1 MPQIGIL
8 FDAQKLGSGFYGYTA
23 FRILFT
29 QLPPRE
35 LAGCTL
41 YHGEV
46 GDGRNRPY
54 CIAVECDSPTLIA
67 RVRQTFA
74 ASAARGLL
82 PPPQRFMD
90 EFALQ
95 EEVLAMA
102 ARITATGEI
111 ADCPSRWLQ
120 EAFQR
125 AQGQA
130 NLQTPEPVKAPKA
143 VTPPRAAAQARLPER
158 VPMAL
163 RWSSTGRRAIAF
175 LIAFAAAGAIFPWA
189 GWGIALC
196 VLFFAAGAI
205 QGIALRWRLWAE
217 ESISGPETFAE
228 VRKLL
233 AAKPVHEFLD
243 KLNTSASHASPLL
256 RRVLSI
262 ARTQDHA
269 AACLLADQ
277 HDAADRDSLRA
288 DALEVAFLAATVLAV
303 AAGSLLTT
311 WNFQGAAAA
320 QAELARMS
328 ICGLGGAALLSGMAA
343 LLLIRGSRMRGDL
356 RREVCSQWLPIV
368 MKTVPAGK
376 AEPQVLSLDNSL
388 SELRG
393 EFQALRAALET
404 RRDREF
410 IDTVAGLR
418 DSIEQLSP
426 VLAGFREPFVLQ
438 AVPVPA
444 KPVAKAMSATA

>member
-54 CIAVECDSPTLIA
+54 CIAVECDSPTLLA

-74 ASAARGLL
+74 ASTARGLL
-82 PPPQRFMD
+82 PGSQRFLD
-90 EFALQ
+90 DFALQ

-102 ARITATGEI
+102 ARVTSTGDI

-130 NLQTPEPVKAPKA
+130 NLQTPDPVRAPKA
-143 VTPPRAAAQARLPER
+143 ATPPRLSQPRLPDR
-158 VPMAL
+158 VPLAL

-175 LIAFAAAGAIFPWA
+175 LIAFAAAGAAFPWL
-189 GWGIALC
+189 GLGISLC
-196 VLFFAAGAI
+196 LLFFTAGAI
-205 QGIALRWRLWAE
+205 QGIAIRWRLWAE
-217 ESISGPETFAE
+217 ESISGPDTFAE
-228 VRKLL
+228 ARKLL

-243 KLNTSASHASPLL
+243 KLNTPASHASPLL

-277 HDAADRDSLRA
+277 HDAADRDTLRA
-288 DALEVAFLAATVLAV
+288 DALEIALLAGTVFAVASGSVLAM
-303 AAGSLLTT
+303 
-311 WNFQGAAAA
+311 WNFQSAMAARM
-320 QAELARMS
+320 ELARLS
-328 ICGLGGAALLSGMAA
+328 ICGLGGSALLA
-343 LLLIRGSRMRGDL
+343 LMSSMLLIRGARLRGDL

-368 MKTVPAGK
+368 MKTVPAAK
-376 AEPQVLSLDNSL
+376 SEPQVLSLDNSL
-388 SELRG
+388 NELRG
-393 EFQALRAALET
+393 EFQALRAALDS

-410 IDTVAGLR
+410 IDTIAGLR
-418 DSIEQLSP
+418 DSLEQLSP

-438 AVPVPA
+438 AVPT
-444 KPVAKAMSATA
+444 KPVTKAMSATA

>member
-35 LAGCTL
+35 LAGCSL

-74 ASAARGLL
+74 SSAARGLL
-82 PPPQRFMD
+82 PGPQRFLD

-102 ARITATGEI
+102 ARITSTGDI

-125 AQGQA
+125 AQGQS
-130 NLQTPEPVKAPKA
+130 NLQTAEPKAPKA
-143 VTPPRAAAQARLPER
+143 TAPARTAQPRLPDR

-175 LIAFAAAGAIFPWA
+175 LVAFAVAGVVFPWA

-196 VLFFAAGAI
+196 LMFFAAGAV

-217 ESISGPETFAE
+217 ESISGPDTFAE

-233 AAKPVHEFLD
+233 AAKPIHEFLD
-243 KLNTSASHASPLL
+243 KLNTPVAHASPLL
-256 RRVLSI
+256 RRIVSM

-277 HDAADRDSLRA
+277 HDAADRDTLRA
-288 DALEVAFLAATVLAV
+288 DAMEIALLAGTVLAV
-303 AAGSLLTT
+303 AVGSLLVT
-311 WNFQGAAAA
+311 WNFLGPDPART
-320 QAELARMS
+320 ELARLAL
-328 ICGLGGAALLSGMAA
+328 CGFGGAALLSGMTA
-343 LLLIRGSRMRGDL
+343 LLLVRGARLRGDL

-368 MKTVPAGK
+368 MKAVPAGK

-388 SELRG
+388 HELRG
-393 EFQALRAALET
+393 EFQALRAALDA

-418 DSIEQLSP
+418 DSIEQLAP

-438 AVPVPA
+438 AVPA